1 MTGGTFER
9 FLPAS
14 GVLAGMLFLA
24 GFPLSKLP
32 SDPSDPAVVA
42 AVQAHRT
49 LDALSGVTAALCA
62 VTLLYFVTAIRMHL
76 RSGEAG
82 EATYSS
88 AAFGGGVLLAGVI
101 ALDACLRL
109 TLVDAAGKGD
119 RTSVAAIGWLE
130 ADLWVSFSVA
140 AVVFLVSTGLGAWR
154 AAVLPRWLCMVTVA
168 LGVLPLLGPLGFAT
182 FFALPVWLVAT
193 GVVLLRST
201 RDRRREAAP
210 EPSDRI
216 GVR

>member
-1 MTGGTFER
+1 VAGGR
-9 FLPAS
+9 FQRYLPVS
-14 GVLAGMLFLA
+14 GVLAGLLFLA
-24 GFPLSKLP
+24 GFPLDRLP
-32 SDPSDPAVVA
+32 SDPSAPGVVA

-62 VTLLYFVTAIRMHL
+62 VTLLYFVTAIRMCL

-88 AAFGGGVLLAGVI
+88 AAYGGGVLLSAVI
-101 ALDACLRL
+101 ALDAALRF

-119 RTSVAAIGWLE
+119 RSSVAAVGWLE
-130 ADLWVSFSVA
+130 ADLWVMFSVG
-140 AVVFLVSTGLGAWR
+140 AVVFLVSTGLGAQR
-154 AAVLPRWLCMVTVA
+154 AAALPRWLCMVSLT
-168 LGVLPLLGPLGFAT
+168 LGVLSILGPLGFIT
-182 FFALPVWLVAT
+182 FFALPVWLVIA

-201 RDRRREAAP
+201 RDRTSDTTP
-210 EPSDRI
+210 EPAARL